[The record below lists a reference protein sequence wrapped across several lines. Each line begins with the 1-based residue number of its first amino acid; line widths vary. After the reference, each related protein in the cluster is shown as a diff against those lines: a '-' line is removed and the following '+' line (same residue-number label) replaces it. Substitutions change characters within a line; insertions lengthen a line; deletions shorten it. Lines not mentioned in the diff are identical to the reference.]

1 MLVVVA
7 HNGQGVRLSRIACV
21 LIYESIYTEEDALD
35 RELQSTELAKIMANS
50 TRPTIFLGYV
60 VTKPLMPRRECFI
73 FFGIE
78 GTDMTDTIR

>member
-7 HNGQGVRLSRIACV
+7 HNGQGVIISRIACV
-21 LIYESIYTEEDALD
+21 LIYESTYTEEDALD

-60 VTKPLMPRRECFI
+60 VTKPLMPRRKCFI
-73 FFGIE
+73 FWGLKKQI
-78 GTDMTDTIR
+78 